1 MNKKKKEDKQYK
13 FFTDAF
19 HEVVIPVLEDME
31 ERMATKEDLKNMATK
46 EDLEKVREEMA
57 TKEDIQGLKRPRFPK
72 SKIILLKKASTV
84 GIKD

>member
-31 ERMATKEDLKNMATK
+31 ERMATKEDLITK
-46 EDLEKVREEMA
+46 
-57 TKEDIQGLKRPRFPK
+57 KEWENWKQR
-72 SKIILLKKASTV
+72 LL
-84 GIKD
+84 